1 MDLGGLDL
9 ERWLVALFLGAAR
22 TVPIVFLVPA
32 FGGPSLPTTVRMG
45 LGFALSALC
54 LPYTVSLAPVAAGP
68 ILWIAL
74 LAREIAVGAVV
85 GFVVACFFKAA
96 EAAGRLTDILR
107 GANMAEVL
115 APMSEGRSSPL
126 GEIYLLLAVVIF
138 VAAGGLGHV
147 AIALARSY
155 EAVPL
160 RALETTVTLGA
171 VAKLVIWSSGKLV
184 ASAVALAAP
193 AVVAFLLADVVLAGV
208 ARMAPQ
214 IPIFFVGMPLKAL
227 AGVGVVLVSLGGLT
241 TVLESRQGELLSA
254 MARAFALWK

>member
-1 MDLGGLDL
+1 VELGGLDL

-22 TVPIVFLVPA
+22 TVPIVFLIPA
-32 FGGPSLPTTVRMG
+32 FGGPTLPTSVRLG
-45 LGFALSALC
+45 LGLALSALC
-54 LPYTVSLAPVAAGP
+54 LPFTVALAPASAGP

-74 LAREIAVGAVV
+74 LGREIVVGAVV
-85 GFVVACFFKAA
+85 GFVVGCFFKAA
-96 EAAGRLTDILR
+96 EAAGRLTDVLR

-126 GEIYLLLAVVIF
+126 GEIFLLLAVVLF
-138 VAAGGLGHV
+138 SAGGGLGHV
-147 AIALARSY
+147 ALALERSY

-160 RALETTVTLGA
+160 RPLDPSGTLA
-171 VAKLVIWSSGKLV
+171 AAAKLVIWSSGKLLT
-184 ASAVALAAP
+184 AGVALAAP
-193 AVVAFLLADVVLAGV
+193 AVVAFLLTDVILAGV

-227 AGVGVVLVSLGGLT
+227 LGVGVVLVSLGGLAT
-241 TVLESRQGELLSA
+241 ALEARHGEVLAA